1 MRTTRLTVEQGPAL
15 LGEVI
20 QEMSAFWGER
30 DMRSLHHP
38 IWLRQFAEDAF
49 MVREDDQL
57 VGYLLGV
64 TRAPI
69 GYVHLVATRSDR
81 RNLGMGRR
89 LYDAFKAHAR
99 ERGASEVQAI
109 TTTGNTGSI
118 AFHKRLGFTARVVDD
133 YAGPGQPRMLFSSPL

>member
-1 MRTTRLTVEQGPAL
+1 M
-15 LGEVI
+15 
-20 QEMSAFWGER
+20 
-30 DMRSLHHP
+30 
-38 IWLRQFAEDAF
+38 RQFAEDAF
-49 MVREDDQL
+49 TVREDDQL

-69 GYVHLVATRSDR
+69 GYVHLVAARSDR
-81 RNLGMGRR
+81 RNLGMGRL

-118 AFHKRLGFTARVVDD
+118 SFHERLGFTARVVDN
-133 YAGPGQPRMLFSSPL
+133 YAGPGQPRMLFSLSL

>member
-118 AFHKRLGFTARVVDD
+118 AFHERLGFTARVVDD

>member
-1 MRTTRLTVEQGPAL
+1 MRTTRLTVEQGPVL

-30 DMRSLHHP
+30 ETRSLHHP

-57 VGYLLGV
+57 VRYLLGV
-64 TRAPI
+64 TRAPV
-69 GYVHLVATRSDR
+69 GYVHLVASRSDR

-89 LYDAFKAHAR
+89 LYDAFQAHAR
-99 ERGASEVQAI
+99 ERGASEIQAI

-118 AFHKRLGFTARVVDD
+118 AFHERLGFTARVVDD
-133 YAGPGQPRMLFSSPL
+133 YAGPGQPRVLFSLPL